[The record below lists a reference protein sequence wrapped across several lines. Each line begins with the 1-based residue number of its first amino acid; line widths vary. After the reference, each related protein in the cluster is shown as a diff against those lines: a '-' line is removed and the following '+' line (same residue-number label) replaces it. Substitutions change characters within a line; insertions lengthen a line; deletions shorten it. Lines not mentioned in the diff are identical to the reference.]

1 MKAYPFSH
9 KHPTLGTT
17 SQSEG
22 MDLRDYFAIQILP
35 TFLSSVLP
43 EIQKMDAENM
53 RQVRIAVCL
62 AAYKTADDMLEARK
76 QS

>member
-22 MDLRDYFAIQILP
+22 MDLRDWFAGQALAG
-35 TFLSSVLP
+35 LLANP
-43 EIQKMDAENM
+43 ETKPDSNIIVA
-53 RQVRIAVCL
+53 
-62 AAYKTADDMLEARK
+62 AAYRLANEMIEMRENNHE
-76 QS
+76 

>member
-1 MKAYPFSH
+1 
-9 KHPTLGTT
+9 
-17 SQSEG
+17 

-35 TFLSSVLP
+35 TFLSNVLP
-43 EIQKMDAENM
+43 EIQKMDAEQM
-53 RQVRIAVCL
+53 KQVRIAVCL

>member
-22 MDLRDYFAIQILP
+22 MDLRDYFAGLAMQGTMIAFKNTPRESISKSAYEMADLMM
-35 TFLSSVLP
+35 
-43 EIQKMDAENM
+43 KAREN
-53 RQVRIAVCL
+53 
-62 AAYKTADDMLEARK
+62 KDD
-76 QS
+76 